1 MALFDH
7 AVVWLRRERVLL
19 PGVTVLAKLVAEVR
33 EKADKRLHATVT
45 NAARRRDP
53 RLPERLAALLEVPED
68 SRMSEWERLRRA
80 PTRTSGPAL
89 AKALQRVDDLAALQV
104 GRVRVDQVPPNR
116 MKVLARVGAGSKAPA
131 LARMYDPKRTAV
143 LVAEARHLQAV
154 AIDDALDLFA
164 LLMAARLFS
173 PARRATEGQRL
184 AMLPRLEK
192 ASKTVA
198 SAGRILTDALAA
210 AERTGKPL
218 RPAAVWAAVE
228 KEKKKTTREAVL
240 DAIAVVEELVPDDD
254 GSAEAA
260 MRVALSGRYATAR
273 PFLALLGESCFG
285 TPGTWTR
292 SSPNCAPEAYR
303 SAMRTWPGC
312 PRSATLT

>member
-1 MALFDH
+1 
-7 AVVWLRRERVLL
+7 
-19 PGVTVLAKLVAEVR
+19 
-33 EKADKRLHATVT
+33 
-45 NAARRRDP
+45 
-53 RLPERLAALLEVPED
+53 
-68 SRMSEWERLRRA
+68 
-80 PTRTSGPAL
+80 
-89 AKALQRVDDLAALQV
+89 
-104 GRVRVDQVPPNR
+104 

-228 KEKKKTTREAVL
+228 KVKKKTTREAVL

-292 SSPNCAPEAYR
+292 SSPNCAPEACR